1 MSAHEQIVD
10 AQMVDAPT
18 QDDTTYAYNF
28 YAVGYD
34 HQVPEEYTQGIWLIT
49 NEKKNVKLPEKYKPE
64 DVPPIKPTDVELLE
78 PSTSDVPRGLWVG
91 MRPLENLKHIKAAVN
106 EETDFGTRL
115 KDTAIA
121 EAEDYVLLPKCDKA
135 LRVVVYPGEKAN
147 YYVLMEQTDGLCMPK
162 KATGDEI
169 FFFKFFRDD
178 NLTAVQSRKTTWPA
192 KIRALIETKTG
203 KKPAKEAKKGKTL
216 EIPWQHDLAYKAPM
230 LMAGYAKT
238 RDIAFCDELERL
250 IVERLEFVNLHQEES
265 TWIISQLFDHT
276 RNISENDFD
285 IATSEMALNEIK
297 KLWPKTEKVL
307 THTRAQHVML
317 LKMSITLEKFDVPPG
332 HQKSFLVHYL
342 HTLQSCSDQDCLEIS
357 VRPPERRYRLEQAM
371 QLVEASS
378 TNVEVENQIPTEE
391 HSMAFISGIR
401 GYLTKTLE
409 TAREFEK
416 AKMDKMSPES
426 IGETLQ
432 EKQEAV
438 LKSPDPD
445 SVKFYLDMARRH
457 DHQEI
462 LIKEKGM
469 QGEIEK
475 LVKLMDAWIVKKN

>member
-18 QDDTTYAYNF
+18 QDDSTYAYNF
-28 YAVGYD
+28 CGVGYD
-34 HQVPEEYTQGIWLIT
+34 HQVPEEYTQGTWLIT
-49 NEKKNVKLPEKYKPE
+49 NEKKNVKLPEKYKSG

-78 PSTSDVPRGLWVG
+78 PSTSDVPRGLWIG
-91 MRPLENLKHIKAAVN
+91 MRPLENLNLCKVAVN
-106 EETDFGTRL
+106 EETEFGTRL
-115 KDTAIA
+115 KETAIA
-121 EAEDYVLLPKCDKA
+121 GANDYVLLPKCDKA

-162 KATGDEI
+162 KATSDEI

-178 NLTAVQSRKTTWPA
+178 TLAAVASRKTTWPA

-203 KKPAKEAKKGKTL
+203 KKSAKEAKKGKTL

-265 TWIISQLFDHT
+265 TCIIFQLFDHT
-276 RNISENDFD
+276 RKLSNNDFD
-285 IATSEMALNEIK
+285 IATSEVALNEIK

-317 LKMSITLEKFDVPPG
+317 LYMSIYLEKFDVPPR

-342 HTLQSCSDQDCLEIS
+342 HALQKCSDQECLEM
-357 VRPPERRYRLEQAM
+357 VDRPFERRFRLEQAM
-371 QLVEASS
+371 EFVEASS
-378 TNVEVENQIPTEE
+378 TDVEVENQIPTEG
-391 HSMAFISGIR
+391 HATMFISGIR
-401 GYLTKTLE
+401 GYLMKTLE

-416 AKMDKMSPES
+416 AKMNKMSPES
-426 IGETLQ
+426 IGETLH
-432 EKQEAV
+432 EKQAAV
-438 LKSPDPD
+438 LTSPDPA
-445 SVKFYLDMARRH
+445 SVKLYLDMARRH

-475 LVKLMDAWIVKKN
+475 LVKLMDAWNVKKN